1 MKKSSSILHPPSS
14 ILRIGVF
21 DSGLGGL
28 TVLSA
33 LIDTIKGAE
42 FYYIADTVHAPYG
55 EKSPKQIL
63 QYSLDITEYF
73 LKEYQINA
81 LVVACNTATSAA
93 ISHLRKHYPELI
105 IVGTEPAIKPAIEST
120 RSGAVGVLA
129 TPATL
134 QGDKYQ
140 KLADTLMSQ
149 KPVKLYEQ
157 ACPGLVEHIEN
168 GTLHTPESHSLLQQ
182 WLVPMKEGGVDTIV
196 LGCTHYPLA
205 KEAIAQIMGETVT
218 LLDAGEAIA
227 THLLRLLE
235 ERGHTNSGQ
244 TTVHIGTTG
253 DIDKETVKK
262 LISKPATL
270 TKVTINPKILNS

>member
-1 MKKSSSILHPPSS
+1 MK
-14 ILRIGVF
+14 IGVF

-33 LIDTIKGAE
+33 LIDMVKGAE

-63 QYSLDITEYF
+63 RYSLEITEYF
-73 LKEYQINA
+73 LKEHQIDA

-93 ISHLRKHYPELI
+93 ISHLRQRYPELI

-140 KLADTLMSQ
+140 KLADMLVTQ
-149 KPVKLYEQ
+149 KAVKLYEQ

-168 GTLHTPESHSLLQQ
+168 STLHSEQSRRLLQE
-182 WLVPMKEGGVDTIV
+182 WLAPMKEGGVDTIV

-205 KEAIAQIMGETVT
+205 KAAIAQIMGEEVT
-218 LLDAGEAIA
+218 FLDAGEAIA
-227 THLLRLLE
+227 KRLLTLLE
-235 ERGHTNSGQ
+235 EQGHTNSGH

-253 DIDKETVKK
+253 DIDIETVKN
-262 LISKPATL
+262 LISQPTTL
-270 TKVTINPKILNS
+270 TKVTIDPKIPNS